1 MLAYLPTSGDPATSL
16 LFRLQMNTGIRKC
29 KWTFFPPVYCMWP
42 IVEPKAAKTVDHNG
56 EASALAVTE
65 RLHQPDDLQGH

>member
-29 KWTFFPPVYCMWP
+29 KWTFFSSRVLLVANSFSRKLLKRW
-42 IVEPKAAKTVDHNG
+42 II
-56 EASALAVTE
+56 TE
-65 RLHQPDDLQGH
+65 KHQR